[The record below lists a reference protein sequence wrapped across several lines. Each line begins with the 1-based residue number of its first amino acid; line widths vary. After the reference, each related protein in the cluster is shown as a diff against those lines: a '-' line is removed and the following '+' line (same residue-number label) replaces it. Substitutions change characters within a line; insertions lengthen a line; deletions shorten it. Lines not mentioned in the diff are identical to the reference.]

1 MSDHSLGS
9 EVAKYSLI
17 AGATVFEKHIALQNQ
32 KKGLDLAFSLRGKE
46 LKIYNETLRK
56 TFQLINNKKFT
67 RSKNELDN
75 KIFRRS
81 VYAIKN
87 IKKGD
92 TLSIKNIKT
101 FRPEKGI
108 SASYYLEM
116 INKKSP
122 INIKKNYPLPKHILN
137 KLL

>member
-1 MSDHSLGS
+1 MKPLG
-9 EVAKYSLI
+9 
-17 AGATVFEKHIALQNQ
+17 Q
-32 KKGLDLAFSLRGKE
+32 
-46 LKIYNETLRK
+46 

-67 RSKNELDN
+67 RSKNELEN

-92 TLSIKNIKT
+92 TLSKKNIRT

-108 SASYYLEM
+108 SASYYLTM
-116 INKKSP
+116 IQNKKSP
-122 INIKKNYPLPKHILN
+122 INIKKNYPLPNHILN